1 MPFRDGR
8 FGYVPIYGN
17 TWVGKPGSNGSTVH
31 VVDLRGGRT
40 VAVIDL
46 GKEVRP
52 HCVHFGPDGLLP
64 RNSPMLFI
72 SWTQRPA
79 LSSEKSLPAQHTPI
93 SL

>member
-1 MPFRDGR
+1 
-8 FGYVPIYGN
+8 
-17 TWVGKPGSNGSTVH
+17 
-31 VVDLRGGRT
+31 
-40 VAVIDL
+40 
-46 GKEVRP
+46 
-52 HCVHFGPDGLLP
+52 VHFGPDGLLP